1 MRLVMHIE
9 TSAGEGLTDPVEVEL
24 PDEYRESL
32 VHGELGGI
40 PLQAL
45 SDTGMLVVRA
55 FIPLY
60 REALGK

>member
-1 MRLVMHIE
+1 LLMHIE
-9 TSAGEGLTDPVEVEL
+9 TDLGEGLTDVAEVEL

-32 VHGELGGI
+32 VEGEF

-45 SDTGMLVVRA
+45 SDAGMKVVQG